1 VAIILAWPRL
11 FEKIGIDSSR
21 TAEGREMNRSRSLIA
36 ILLAFTLA
44 SLSLNI
50 QGQQSRRRPSPAP
63 NRTASTA
70 ESRLT
75 GVYHLNVASSDDPQ
89 VAAERALSAYAF
101 GVDQNL
107 IDELTNR
114 LRSPDKISIER
125 RGSVVSIASTR
136 APRITFEADGR
147 ERTEPARN
155 GRQVR
160 TRAVLYGD
168 ELMVSSGGSRE
179 SDFSV
184 TFSPIEQG
192 RRLRVTR
199 RIFSEEIGKPVV
211 VQSIYDKASNVAR
224 WSVYGEPES
233 DRTSAAR
240 NIPRSTPPGS
250 VRNRPQPSPPVI
262 ERREERREFPQ
273 PQPVPPLS
281 ETDNDSYAFT
291 VPEGTQFVAV
301 LNNDLSTAQ
310 SNQGDRFTLTVR
322 SPGEY
327 EAATIEGYVS
337 RLDRAGPFS
346 GRSEMTLDF
355 LQIRLRDGRTAE
367 FAGFIE
373 SVRSQDGEDVR
384 VDTEGTTTV
393 EESGSRRNRT
403 AQRAAIGAAVGA
415 IIGAIAGGGKGA
427 AIGAAIGAG
436 AGASSVYIQ
445 GRDDLELRSGTE
457 LTVRS
462 SR

>member
-1 VAIILAWPRL
+1 
-11 FEKIGIDSSR
+11 
-21 TAEGREMNRSRSLIA
+21 MNRSRSLIA
-36 ILLAFTLA
+36 ILLVVALA
-44 SLSLNI
+44 SLSLNVL
-50 QGQQSRRRPSPAP
+50 GQQRRRSPQPAP

-75 GVYHLNVASSDDPQ
+75 GVYHLNVARSDDPQ

-114 LRSPDKISIER
+114 LKSPDKIAIER

-179 SDFSV
+179 SEFSV

-233 DRTSAAR
+233 ARTAAAR
-240 NIPRSTPPGS
+240 NIPRSTPPS
-250 VRNRPQPSPPVI
+250 TVRNRPQPQPPII
-262 ERREERREFPQ
+262 ERRDERREFPQ
-273 PQPVPPLS
+273 PQPEPVPPVS
-281 ETDNDSYAFT
+281 ERDNVSSDSYAFS

-322 SPGEY
+322 SPGQY
-327 EAATIEGYVS
+327 EGATIEGYVS

-373 SVRSQDGEDVR
+373 NVRSQNGEDVR

-393 EESGSRRNRT
+393 EESDSRRNRT